1 MPSASISS
9 DSDAT
14 DPKTG
19 CSPRTALTL
28 QTMATKCAFLR
39 KLLQPNFKEISDSDL
54 SEQWETWRKY
64 LLTYVRRTQDQ
75 RNKNE
80 RYHFI
85 RESVDA
91 VREQLYGNNSSKSL
105 PMEVLKTLATVSF
118 EAGLLNEAM
127 RCTEEW
133 LMELETTNSESDV
146 ALKVIGNV
154 RLATIELKLS
164 TISKDGKVILD
175 SEMVDGVKERVEI
188 AVEGL
193 AAIRTGRKVDLE
205 LLLNEVASFR
215 RSGVSLLAAL
225 LKDGNEESEEAET
238 EDENNARWALRMLSD
253 SIARGVIRFCGKYLA
268 MIIPAEERVKATKLV
283 TSTIDTAVSTAWRG
297 FSTGTSEAWDNVEGL
312 IRESLGIIKS
322 LPEDQVDHATFYEK
336 FSTTYWKIHLLYR
349 KAGLDKASILALKK
363 SVMTLEGRTAAE
375 LLQANA
381 AQRWERLG
389 SSFVMAG
396 DWRRAEDALL
406 SAVNVFL
413 ETGVLEE
420 LGQSATRGECLRGAF
435 DMPTKEAMVGR
446 VLAGLVKCAIKK
458 KDGIASSLRFD
469 YKGISKASRGIL
481 LEWSMKL
488 AIGTMGSDGEV
499 ARILAERLLDVYSF
513 EETPLRR
520 SRVISKLLN
529 LAVDHAELFNKEEVM
544 KLGDETFWWAE
555 RVGDGSLMKD
565 EELGRYKEDI
575 MAGCLVSLTF
585 LRWQDN
591 ETEQQS
597 MKIALG
603 MWSKLV
609 NGCVTWDAVVEKVE
623 DIGMVMRRLEMVV
636 EFFEMKGEIEL
647 KVCALKVMVA
657 FRGIEDDPNFDC
669 K

>member
-1 MPSASISS
+1 
-9 DSDAT
+9 
-14 DPKTG
+14 
-19 CSPRTALTL
+19 
-28 QTMATKCAFLR
+28 MATECVFLR
-39 KLLQPNFKEISDSDL
+39 KTLQPDSKEMSDGDL
-54 SEQWETWRKY
+54 LEQWESWRKY
-64 LLTYVRRTQDQ
+64 LITYVRRTQDQ
-75 RNKNE
+75 RNKND

-85 RESVDA
+85 KKSVDTI
-91 VREQLYGNNSSKSL
+91 REQLYGNNSSKSL
-105 PMEVLKTLATVSF
+105 PLEVLKTLATVSF
-118 EAGLLNEAM
+118 EAGLLKEAM
-127 RCTEEW
+127 NCTEEW
-133 LMELETTNSESDV
+133 LMELETTNSEADV

-175 SEMVDGVKERVEI
+175 SEMVEGVKERVEI

-193 AAIRTGRKVDLE
+193 AAIRTGRKADLE
-205 LLLNEVASFR
+205 LLLNDVASFR

-225 LKDGNEESEEAET
+225 LKDGNEESEETET
-238 EDENNARWALRMLSD
+238 EDENDAKWALRRLSD

-297 FSTGTSEAWDNVEGL
+297 FSTGTSEAWDNLEGL
-312 IRESLGIIKS
+312 IRESLSIIKS
-322 LPEDQVDHATFYEK
+322 LPEDLVDHAMFYEK
-336 FSTTYWKIHLLYR
+336 FSTTYWQIYLLYR

-363 SVMTLEGRTAAE
+363 SVMTLDGRTAAE
-375 LLQANA
+375 LLKANA
-381 AQRWERLG
+381 AQKWERLG
-389 SSFVMAG
+389 SSFIIAG

-406 SAVNVFL
+406 NAVNVFF

-420 LGQSATRGECLRGAF
+420 LGQSATRGECLGGAF

-446 VLAGLVKCAIKK
+446 VLAGLVKCAIRK

-520 SRVISKLLN
+520 SRVISKLLS
-529 LAVDHAELFNKEEVM
+529 LAVDHAELFNKKEVT
-544 KLGDETFWWAE
+544 KLGDETFWWAD
-555 RVGDGSLMKD
+555 RIGDGSLMKD

-575 MAGCLVSLTF
+575 MAGCLVGLSF

-591 ETEQQS
+591 ETEQGP

-609 NGCVTWDAVVEKVE
+609 NGCLTWDAVVDKVE
-623 DIGMVMRRLEMVV
+623 DIGMVMKRLEMVV

-657 FRGIEDDPNFDC
+657 FRGIEDKVNYDC

>member
-1 MPSASISS
+1 
-9 DSDAT
+9 
-14 DPKTG
+14 
-19 CSPRTALTL
+19 
-28 QTMATKCAFLR
+28 MATECVFLR
-39 KLLQPNFKEISDSDL
+39 KTLQPDSKEMSNGDL
-54 SEQWETWRKY
+54 LEQWESWRKY
-64 LLTYVRRTQDQ
+64 LITYVRRTQDQ
-75 RNKNE
+75 RNKND

-85 RESVDA
+85 KESVDTI
-91 VREQLYGNNSSKSL
+91 REQLYGNNSSKSL
-105 PMEVLKTLATVSF
+105 PLEVLKTLATVSF
-118 EAGLLNEAM
+118 EAGLLKEAM
-127 RCTEEW
+127 NCTEEW
-133 LMELETTNSESDV
+133 LMELETTNSEADV

-175 SEMVDGVKERVEI
+175 SEMVEGVKERVEI

-193 AAIRTGRKVDLE
+193 AAIRTGRKADLE
-205 LLLNEVASFR
+205 LLLNDVASFR

-225 LKDGNEESEEAET
+225 LKDGNEESEETET
-238 EDENNARWALRMLSD
+238 EDENDAKWALRRLSD

-297 FSTGTSEAWDNVEGL
+297 FSTGTSEAWDNLEGL
-312 IRESLGIIKS
+312 IRESLSIIKS
-322 LPEDQVDHATFYEK
+322 LPEDLVDHAMFYEK
-336 FSTTYWKIHLLYR
+336 FSTTYWQIYLLYR

-363 SVMTLEGRTAAE
+363 SVMTLDGRTAAE
-375 LLQANA
+375 LLKANA
-381 AQRWERLG
+381 AQKWERLG
-389 SSFVMAG
+389 SSFIIAG

-406 SAVNVFL
+406 NAVNVFF

-420 LGQSATRGECLRGAF
+420 LGQSATRGECLGGAF

-446 VLAGLVKCAIKK
+446 VLAGLVKCAIRK

-520 SRVISKLLN
+520 SRVISKLLS
-529 LAVDHAELFNKEEVM
+529 LAVDHAELFNKKEVT
-544 KLGDETFWWAE
+544 KLGDETFWWAD
-555 RVGDGSLMKD
+555 RIGDGSLMKD

-575 MAGCLVSLTF
+575 MAGCLVGLSF

-591 ETEQQS
+591 ETEQGP

-609 NGCVTWDAVVEKVE
+609 NGCLTWDAVVDKVE
-623 DIGMVMRRLEMVV
+623 DIGMVMKRLEMVV

-657 FRGIEDDPNFDC
+657 FRGIEDKVNYDC